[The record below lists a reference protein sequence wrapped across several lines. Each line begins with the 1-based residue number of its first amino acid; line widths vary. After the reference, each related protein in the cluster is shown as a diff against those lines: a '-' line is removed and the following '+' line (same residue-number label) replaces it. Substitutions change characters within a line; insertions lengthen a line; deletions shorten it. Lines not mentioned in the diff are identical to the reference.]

1 MIISN
6 YITPCIWL
14 RMTPWPFSFTLPCML
29 KTLKTNIY
37 DPASLVLVR
46 LIFYN
51 YTTLLQ
57 VTTKLTYMILSV
69 KSSLPRICAII
80 HLVNRLHC
88 ETLNLV
94 CLQL

>member
-37 DPASLVLVR
+37 DPASLVLVTIQEMKR
-46 LIFYN
+46 LG
-51 YTTLLQ
+51 
-57 VTTKLTYMILSV
+57 S
-69 KSSLPRICAII
+69 RCG
-80 HLVNRLHC
+80 HRR
-88 ETLNLV
+88 
-94 CLQL
+94 